1 MLCVMRVKRLLL
13 VPGIREKISRF
24 RFYYFMRF
32 RGLVDAGDL
41 SFVKRHQYSK
51 SHFSTYSSIRERV
64 DFLVSMLGMT
74 SRLNDESKLLV
85 LGPRYESEIFGYI
98 GLGIK
103 KKNIQAIDTFSYSKL
118 ITPGNLH
125 NMPYGSEIF
134 DIVVAGW
141 TLAYSDSL
149 ETALLEIHRVL
160 KSNGI
165 LIMTFDLREGEGFN
179 TLSEVEIANHD
190 ASLLSIITPYF
201 KVKNWFIGNTSW
213 TQQNICCLAI
223 EKI

>member
-1 MLCVMRVKRLLL
+1 
-13 VPGIREKISRF
+13 
-24 RFYYFMRF
+24 
-32 RGLVDAGDL
+32 
-41 SFVKRHQYSK
+41 
-51 SHFSTYSSIRERV
+51 
-64 DFLVSMLGMT
+64 MLGMT
-74 SRLNDESKLLV
+74 SRLNEDSKLLV

-98 GLGIK
+98 GLGFK
-103 KKNIQAIDTFSYSKL
+103 KKNIQALDTFSYSKL

-134 DIVVAGW
+134 DIIVAGW

-149 ETALLEIHRVL
+149 EAALLEIHRVL

-190 ASLLSIITPYF
+190 ASLLSLITPYF
-201 KVKNWFIGNTSW
+201 KVKNWFIGKTSW
-213 TQQNICCLAI
+213 TQQNICSLAI
-223 EKI
+223 EKN